1 MVAASLDGH
10 HPACQTASVP
20 EIRRDASFIDAK
32 GVTIHYSVWNRT
44 EPRGVIQLLHGLGEH
59 RLRYQQLAEVLVA
72 AGYSVWAD
80 DHRGHGATG
89 MEQWGG
95 DRAKLGKLG
104 PGGMRA
110 TIGAVRQF
118 GEIVREAN
126 PRVPFILLGHSWGS
140 LLAQILFNM
149 QPAAYDAVVL
159 SGTAYRTLRD
169 MNGGDL
175 NARHRALGDPDYEWL
190 SRDPSVVAAAAKDPL
205 MFVAN
210 GLKLFGLPD
219 TLRLL
224 GRPRRGLAAAGD
236 TPVLLQLGS
245 DDSFGGEASV
255 AKLANAYVQRSGL
268 SDVTAIVYPGARHE
282 IYNETNRQ
290 EVYADLIAWLTERFR
305 G

>member
-1 MVAASLDGH
+1 MA
-10 HPACQTASVP
+10 
-20 EIRRDASFIDAK
+20 EIRTDLTFADAR
-32 GVTIHYSVWNRT
+32 GVTIHYSVWARS
-44 EPRGVIQLLHGLGEH
+44 EPRGVIQLVHGLGEH

-89 MEQWGG
+89 VGQWHG
-95 DRAKLGKLG
+95 DPSKLGKLG

-110 TIGAVRQF
+110 TIEAVRQF
-118 GEIVREAN
+118 GELARAAN

-140 LLAQILFNM
+140 LLAQILLNT
-149 QPAAYDAVVL
+149 QATAYDGVVL
-159 SGTAYRTLRD
+159 SGSAYRMFRD

-175 NARHRALGDPDYEWL
+175 NARHRTLGHADYEWI
-190 SRDPSVVAAAAKDPL
+190 SRDSSVVAAAAEDPL
-205 MFVAN
+205 MFVARA
-210 GLKLFGLPD
+210 LKLFGLAD

-224 GRPRRGLAAAGD
+224 GRPARGLARRGD
-236 TPVLLQLGS
+236 PPILLQAGS

-255 AKLANAYVQRSGL
+255 TKLADAYLRRSGL
-268 SDVTAIVYPGARHE
+268 TDVTAIIYPGARHE

-290 EVYADLIAWLTERFR
+290 EVYADLIAWLTERFP

>member
-1 MVAASLDGH
+1 
-10 HPACQTASVP
+10 VP
-20 EIRRDASFIDAK
+20 EIRKDATYVDAR
-32 GVTIHYSVWNRT
+32 GVTIHYSVWQRS

-59 RLRYQQLAEVLVA
+59 RLRYQQLAETLVA

-89 MEQWGG
+89 MSQWGG
-95 DRAKLGKLG
+95 DRTRLGRLG

-110 TIGAVRQF
+110 TIAGLARF
-118 GEIVREAN
+118 GELVRAES
-126 PRVPFILLGHSWGS
+126 PRVPFVILGHSWGS

-149 QPAAYDAVVL
+149 QPAAYDGVVL
-159 SGTAYRTLRD
+159 SGTAYRTLGG

-175 NARHRALGDPDYEWL
+175 NARHRALGDADYEWL
-190 SRDPSVVAAAAKDPL
+190 SRDPAVVEAAARDPL
-205 MFVAN
+205 MFVATAMR
-210 GLKLFGLPD
+210 LFGLPD

-224 GRPRRGLAAAGD
+224 GRPRKGLAAAGD
-236 TPVLLQLGS
+236 APVLLQVGS

-255 AKLANAYVQRSGL
+255 AKLAAAYARRGGL

-282 IYNETNRQ
+282 IYNEVNRQ
-290 EVYADLIAWLTERFR
+290 EVYADLIAWLTERFP